1 MILFGGSGLA
11 GSGIRRA
18 LDAESIKYFSPS
30 SLEVNLLDRKA
41 VSIYIRE
48 RKPNI
53 IVMAA
58 GAVGGIKENISQ
70 QAKFLLENFEINT
83 NVLRA
88 SLDNEVPR
96 VIMLSS
102 SCIYPVTSTQPL
114 DIQDFFKG
122 NPEVTNAGHA
132 IGKTAASWLI
142 KFYRE
147 SFGVDWG
154 TVISSSLYGLEDDF
168 SERGHV
174 IPSLV
179 RKFANSTNL
188 EKVTIWGVGS
198 TKREFTY
205 NDDLG
210 RAILRITKSKLMPEL
225 INVGTGHEISMA
237 DLASEIARLS
247 GFSGE
252 IEFDSTVPAGWP
264 RRVLNSDVIRSDGWS
279 PEVTIEKG
287 LAEVV
292 RHFSLNLQ
300 SN

>member
-1 MILFGGSGLA
+1 MIIFGGSGLA
-11 GSGIRRA
+11 GSGIKRA
-18 LDAESIKYFSPS
+18 FDTESVEYFSPS

-41 VSIYIRE
+41 VNSYIKE
-48 RKPNI
+48 RKPNTI
-53 IVMAA
+53 IMAA
-58 GAVGGIKENISQ
+58 GVVGGIKENISQ

-88 SLDNEVPR
+88 SFDCEVPR

-102 SCIYPVTSTQPL
+102 SCIYPVTATQPL
-114 DIQDFFKG
+114 DIQDFLKG
-122 NPEVTNAGHA
+122 SPEVTNAGHA

-154 TVISSSLYGLEDDF
+154 TVISSSLYGLEDNF
-168 SERGHV
+168 SEKGHV
-174 IPSLV
+174 IPALIK
-179 RKFANSTNL
+179 KFANSRDLN
-188 EKVTIWGVGS
+188 EVTIWGVGS

-210 RAILRITKSKLMPEL
+210 KAIARITNRATMPEL
-225 INVGTGHEISMA
+225 INVGSGQEISMIELARKIA
-237 DLASEIARLS
+237 DLF
-247 GFSGE
+247 GFHGQ

-264 RRVLNSDVIRSDGWS
+264 RRVLNSDMIRSEGWS
-279 PEVTIEKG
+279 PEVSIEKG
-287 LAEVV
+287 LAEVAKY
-292 RHFSLNLQ
+292 FSLSLN